1 MQHQNTNPTTVYWL
15 DKTLYLNITNKCSS
29 NCYFCFRKFKKGIK
43 EFNLKL
49 EKEPTKTEIIEEL
62 RKVINRKNWKEIVFC
77 GFGEPL
83 ERLNLVLQLTGY
95 IKGNYLKPVRVDT
108 NGQGY
113 LLNKG
118 IDVAQQ
124 LKDAGVDKVRV
135 SLNAHNKETY
145 NEICKPTSDDAYVS
159 ILKFIKKAKQAGL
172 ETEVTAVTI
181 PEVSITQIKELAES
195 LGVKFATREYI
206 PFFW

>member
-15 DKTLYLNITNKCSS
+15 DKTLYLNITNKCSN

-49 EKEPTKTEIIEEL
+49 EKEPTKIEVIEEL

-83 ERLNLVLQLTGY
+83 ERLNLVLQLTRY
-95 IKGNYLKPVRVDT
+95 IKGNYLKQVRVDT

-145 NEICKPTSDDAYVS
+145 NEICKPISDDAYES
-159 ILKFIKKAKQAGL
+159 ILEFIKKAKQAGL

-181 PEVSITQIKELAES
+181 PEVSITQIKELAER